1 MRDLRS
7 FTPATKTRI
16 LKTESRT
23 SNVWKMCYK
32 ERERRVTISLQ
43 VTCLGWVHWPAAWA
57 EKRRAK
63 RKTPAPS
70 KQMQLQV
77 KAHSS
82 VSGIQVRFS
91 YHQWGTS
98 VQYTI
103 CTAAVATSMLC
114 RHLGG
119 EDLDFTIEMA
129 QQTSRTLGED
139 SHGKAH
145 HYEISQPWG

>member
-1 MRDLRS
+1 MS
-7 FTPATKTRI
+7 GKCATKKGRGGSPSA
-16 LKTESRT
+16 SRSPVLAGCT
-23 SNVWKMCYK
+23 G
-32 ERERRVTISLQ
+32 LQ
-43 VTCLGWVHWPAAWA
+43 PA
-57 EKRRAK
+57 EQ
-63 RKTPAPS
+63 RKGVPAPS